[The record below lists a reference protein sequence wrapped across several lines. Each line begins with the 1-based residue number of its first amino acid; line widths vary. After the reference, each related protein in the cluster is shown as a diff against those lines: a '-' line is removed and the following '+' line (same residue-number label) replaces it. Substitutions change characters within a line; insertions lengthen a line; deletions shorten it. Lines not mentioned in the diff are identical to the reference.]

1 MLASQRPTDIHDTGK
16 DTRMSALSD
25 ILARREELAKRQPRN
40 GNGNDSSSNSSG
52 SNSHEPIIT
61 AAEAT
66 AATEEAGEA
75 EEAEEVC
82 RETFIAIYTPFLQNP
97 TSFNPVTFRAYKDW
111 LLYPSY
117 YVLNTFPRFNVT
129 RLAQTLIELHLL
141 HNRKEHPATALYRV
155 AMLIWDIELTV
166 PASYMEEFERIA
178 LEEYIL

>member
-1 MLASQRPTDIHDTGK
+1 MLASQRPADIHDTGK

-25 ILARREELAKRQPRN
+25 ILAKKEELAKRQPRN
-40 GNGNDSSSNSSG
+40 THNGNTSTSLSQTIVAD
-52 SNSHEPIIT
+52 T
-61 AAEAT
+61 DAEEVEE
-66 AATEEAGEA
+66 TEET
-75 EEAEEVC
+75 EVC

-117 YVLNTFPRFNVT
+117 YVLNTFPVFSVT

-155 AMLIWDIELTV
+155 AMLLWDIELAV
-166 PASYMEEFERIA
+166 PASYMEDFEKIA
-178 LEEYIL
+178 LEGYIL

>member
-1 MLASQRPTDIHDTGK
+1 MLASQRHADGHATGK

-40 GNGNDSSSNSSG
+40 GSNSSG
-52 SNSHEPIIT
+52 SNLSPTI
-61 AAEAT
+61 AEDTDT

-75 EEAEEVC
+75 EEAEETEEVC

-129 RLAQTLIELHLL
+129 RLAQTLLELHLL
-141 HNRKEHPATALYRV
+141 HNRKGHPATALYRV
-155 AMLIWDIELTV
+155 AMLLWDIELNV
-166 PASYMEEFERIA
+166 PASYMEDFERIA
-178 LEEYIL
+178 SEGYIL

>member
-1 MLASQRPTDIHDTGK
+1 MLASQRHADGHATGK

-40 GNGNDSSSNSSG
+40 THNGNTSTSL
-52 SNSHEPIIT
+52 SHT
-61 AAEAT
+61 A
-66 AATEEAGEA
+66 EA
-75 EEAEEVC
+75 EEAEETEVS

-117 YVLNTFPRFNVT
+117 YVLNTFPVFSVT

-155 AMLIWDIELTV
+155 AMLLWDIELTV

-178 LEEYIL
+178 LEGYIL

>member
-1 MLASQRPTDIHDTGK
+1 MLASQRHADIHDTGR

-40 GNGNDSSSNSSG
+40 GSNSSG
-52 SNSHEPIIT
+52 SNLSPTIAEDT
-61 AAEAT
+61 DTAADTEAAEA
-66 AATEEAGEA
+66 
-75 EEAEEVC
+75 EVC

-117 YVLNTFPRFNVT
+117 YVLNTFPVFSVT

-141 HNRKEHPATALYRV
+141 HNRKGHPATALYRV
-155 AMLIWDIELTV
+155 AMLLWDIELTV

-178 LEEYIL
+178 LEGYIL

>member
-1 MLASQRPTDIHDTGK
+1 MLASQRPADIHDTGK

-40 GNGNDSSSNSSG
+40 GST
-52 SNSHEPIIT
+52 E
-61 AAEAT
+61 AEA
-66 AATEEAGEA
+66 GKA
-75 EEAEEVC
+75 EEADTDAEEVEETEETEEVC

-155 AMLIWDIELTV
+155 AMLLWDIELTV
-166 PASYMEEFERIA
+166 PASYMEDFERIA
-178 LEEYIL
+178 SEGYIL